1 MRILMLLLASSFL
14 LGCSSN
20 PLSPKGEAVYYAL
33 EADTTLRTWEESCKE
48 VNLDVRQ
55 KALLTRQNWWERNGA
70 FVEAA
75 DFGLAYDMIKI
86 SDERAETGARLA
98 LAVTWNIV
106 ENAEQRVNKKLASGD
121 AAETCAKVMESYSKG
136 DHDLRGHKKHYPQLV
151 QLQTLKQAKGT
162 DTKLKQ
168 ASVERISQKEYGRSF
183 YVVEK
188 TAKRY
193 GCSDAKV
200 QLIKNNWPDEI
211 YDVSC
216 PDNSHFFVQCEWGNC
231 RLIK

>member
-1 MRILMLLLASSFL
+1 MRLLVLLVASTL
-14 LGCSSN
+14 LVGCSSN

-33 EADTTLRTWEESCKE
+33 EADTLLRTWEESCKA
-48 VNLDVRQ
+48 VDLDVRQ
-55 KALLTRQNWWERNGA
+55 KALLARQNWWERNGT

-86 SDERAETGARLA
+86 SDDRAETGARLA

-106 ENAEQRVNKKLASGD
+106 EDAEQQVAKRLATGD
-121 AAETCAKVMESYSKG
+121 AVKTCTAVMQAYNKG
-136 DHDLRGHKKHYPQLV
+136 QHDLRDNKKHYKQLV
-151 QLQTLKQAKGT
+151 ELQALKQVKGS
-162 DTKLKQ
+162 DLKLKQ
-168 ASVERISQKEYGRSF
+168 ASVERVNQKEFGRSF

-188 TAKRY
+188 TAARY
-193 GCSDAKV
+193 GCSNAKV
-200 QLIKNNWPDEI
+200 KLIKNNWPTEL

-216 PDNSHFFVQCEWGNC
+216 PDNSGFFVQCEWGNC

>member
-1 MRILMLLLASSFL
+1 MRILMLLVMSSFL

-20 PLSPKGEAVYYAL
+20 PLSPRGEAVYYAL
-33 EADTTLRTWEESCKE
+33 EADTLLRTWEESCKD

-55 KALLTRQNWWERNGA
+55 KALLTRQSWWDRNGT

-86 SDERAETGARLA
+86 SDDRAETGARLA

-106 ENAEQRVNKKLASGD
+106 EDADQAVEKRLSKGD
-121 AAETCAKVMESYSKG
+121 AAATCTTIMEAYSKG
-136 DHDLRGHKKHYPQLV
+136 HYDLRGNKKHYQQLV
-151 QLQTLKQAKGT
+151 ELQALKQTQGT
-162 DTKLKQ
+162 DVKLKQ
-168 ASVERISQKEYGRSF
+168 ASVERINQKEFGRSF

-188 TAKRY
+188 TADRY
-193 GCSDAKV
+193 GCSNANV
-200 QLIKNNWPDEI
+200 QLIKNNWPTEL

-216 PDNSHFFVQCEWGNC
+216 PDNSKFFVQCEWGNC

>member
-1 MRILMLLLASSFL
+1 MRILMLLLASSML
-14 LGCSSN
+14 LACSSN

-33 EADTTLRTWEESCKE
+33 EADTLSRTWLESCKE

-86 SDERAETGARLA
+86 SDVRAETGARLA

-106 ENAEQRVNKKLASGD
+106 EDADQQVAEKLSKGD
-121 AAETCAKVMESYSKG
+121 AAATCAKVMESYSKG
-136 DHDLRGHKKHYPQLV
+136 NHDLRGNKKHYQQLV

-162 DTKLKQ
+162 DLKLKQ
-168 ASVERISQKEYGRSF
+168 ASVERMSQKEFGRSF

-188 TAKRY
+188 TAERY
-193 GCSDAKV
+193 GCSNAEV
-200 QLIKNNWPDEI
+200 QLIKNNWPAEI

-216 PDNSHFFVQCEWGNC
+216 PDNSKFFVQCEWGNC

>member
-1 MRILMLLLASSFL
+1 MRILMLLLASSLL
-14 LGCSSN
+14 LGCSSS

-33 EADTTLRTWEESCKE
+33 EADTLLRTWEDSCKD

-55 KALLTRQNWWERNGA
+55 KALLTRQNWWQRNGA

-86 SDERAETGARLA
+86 SDDRAETGARMA

-106 ENAEQRVNKKLASGD
+106 EDADQKVERQLSKGD
-121 AAETCAKVMESYSKG
+121 AATTCANVMEAYSKG
-136 DHDLRGHKKHYPQLV
+136 RYDLRDNKKHYKHLV
-151 QLQTLKQAKGT
+151 ELQSLKQAKGN

-168 ASVERISQKEYGRSF
+168 ASVERMNQKEFGRSF

-188 TAKRY
+188 TAARY
-193 GCSDAKV
+193 GCSGAKV
-200 QLIKNNWPDEI
+200 QLIKNNWPVEI

-216 PDNSHFFVQCEWGNC
+216 PDNSNFFVQCEWGNC